1 MTPFE
6 RSREN
11 VKQLAMRLNLY
22 DLLIQTVED
31 TKDMDEAEAQ
41 QVWEI
46 VLAMLE
52 VLDIQ
57 GDVN

>member
-22 DLLIQTVED
+22 DLLTQTVED
-31 TKDMDEAEAQ
+31 TKDMDEDEAQ

-57 GDVN
+57 GDIN